1 MIKQRDGYRAVELKR
16 LLVEYGKI
24 DEIRPELV
32 RQTLDQICID
42 ENGEAD
48 VIFLCGVTLK

>member
-1 MIKQRDGYRAVELKR
+1 MIKQRDGYRAGELKR

-32 RQTLDQICID
+32 RQTLDHICVN
-42 ENGEAD
+42 ENGDAD